1 MIRLK
6 LEYFEDK
13 VQEFITWFNHV
24 ATYGDSIEVKHWV
37 SLKEFAYR
45 DMFNVALND
54 CSFAFAVGINGKT
67 EDRYKGFIEFNPNK
81 CMHNK
86 QFKEIL
92 DKLFA
97 VTFSRQVSRY
107 DIAIDIPLPKYL
119 VTLDKDGRNYQ
130 YIKGKRSESEYL
142 GVRNKAG
149 FVKLYDKTAESNL
162 SYDLTRLEITTDG
175 KNINLPCVKI
185 KRLQRNLLLDDLSS
199 TERVL
204 VQLLDLVDN
213 KDMYLNQLNY
223 RKRKKIEG
231 CLGADT
237 LQYDKN
243 ACYEIRKQAL
253 QYQC

>member
-6 LEYFEDK
+6 VEYFEDK
-13 VQEFITWFNHV
+13 IQGFITWFNNI
-24 ATYGDSIEVKHWV
+24 ATYGDGVDVKHWT

-45 DMFNVALND
+45 DVFNVILTD
-54 CSFAFAVGINGKT
+54 CSFAFAVGINGGT
-67 EDRYKGFIEFNPNK
+67 DDRYKGFIEFNPNK

-107 DIAIDIPLPKYL
+107 DLAIDIPLPKYL

-142 GVRNKAG
+142 GIRNKTG
-149 FVKLYDKTAESNL
+149 FVKLYDKTAESDL
-162 SYDLTRLEITTDG
+162 TYDLTRLEITTDG
-175 KNINLPCVKI
+175 KDVNFPVVKI
-185 KRLQRNLLLDDLSS
+185 KRLQQNLLIGDLSS

-204 VQLLDLVDN
+204 VQLLSQVDN
-213 KDMYLNQLNY
+213 KQMYLNQLNY
-223 RKRKKIEG
+223 RKRKKIIEY
-231 CLGADT
+231 LGADT

-243 ACYEIRKQAL
+243 ACYEIRQKAL